1 VALVRLWTHVSPRGS
16 DAEVTN
22 DGPACSIRS
31 VVISVK
37 DLDRSSPFYQDVM
50 SVQEVHRGDQLVVL
64 ASSVPGSMLLY
75 LRQAYRNAVH
85 QGQQALGVRALSC
98 DVGSFAEL
106 DRVEERLRAL
116 GAFVNRQII
125 DGAERFEAV
134 RGLDP
139 DRLPLAF
146 VAQQPGRTMTSADY
160 EEVWTQLYSMDV

>member
-1 VALVRLWTHVSPRGS
+1 MSLGGR

-22 DGPACSIRS
+22 EGPAWSIRS

-37 DLDRSSPFYQDVM
+37 DLDRSATFYQDVLNM
-50 SVQEVHRGDQLVVL
+50 QEVHRKDQLAVL

-85 QGQQALGVRALSC
+85 QGQQALGVRALSF

-106 DRVEERLRAL
+106 DRVEQRLRAL
-116 GAFVNRQII
+116 GAFVDRQII

-139 DRLPLAF
+139 DRLPMAL

-160 EEVWTQLYSMDV
+160 EEVWTRLYSMDV